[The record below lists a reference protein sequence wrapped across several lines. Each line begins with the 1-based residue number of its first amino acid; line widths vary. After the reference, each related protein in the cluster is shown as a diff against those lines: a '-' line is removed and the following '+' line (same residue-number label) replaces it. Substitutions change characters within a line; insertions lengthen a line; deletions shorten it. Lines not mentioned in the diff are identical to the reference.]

1 MNAFSKGSIAGVS
14 LKNRIIR
21 SATHEG
27 LADATGMPLP
37 EVGDLYARIARGG
50 AGAIISGYMS
60 VHHRGKI
67 TNNVMMMDRDELII
81 PYKKITAA
89 VKKEGAPIF
98 AQLAHAGGL
107 ADPKS
112 YEGKAVAPSR
122 VRYMF
127 YNRVAEELSEKE
139 IEEII
144 TIFVNAV
151 VRAKKAGFSG
161 VQIHAAHGYLLNEFL
176 SPAYNRRRDRWGGSL
191 ENRFRIIGEIIDR
204 ARQKVGAY
212 PIITKLSA
220 YDNEKKGLRLEE
232 TIEFANLF
240 EKAGF
245 DAIEL
250 SCGGAY
256 DSFTMAR
263 IEKLPVQAMLSLMSM
278 MKEMPGV
285 MRALFPALAPLMF
298 KARRPL
304 LNYNVDA
311 AEQVR
316 KKVNIPIIVVGGIR
330 DIDSMNGII
339 EGGKADFVSL
349 SRPFIIEPD
358 IVNRLKSGKQ
368 RESRCIN
375 CGYCLLGVLDN
386 PLRCYHGRLS
396 APMAM

>member
-14 LKNRIIR
+14 LKNRIVR

-27 LADATGMPLP
+27 LADATGRPLDAI
-37 EVGDLYARIARGG
+37 GNLYARIARGG

-67 TNNVMMMDRDELII
+67 TNNVMMMDRDELIV

-107 ADPKS
+107 AHPKT
-112 YEGKAVAPSR
+112 YDGTALAPSA

-127 YNRVAEELSEKE
+127 YNRVADELTAGG

-144 TIFVNAV
+144 SIFVDAV

-161 VQIHAAHGYLLNEFL
+161 VQIHAAHGYLLSEFL
-176 SPAYNRRRDRWGGSL
+176 SPALNRRKDRWGGSL

-220 YDNEKKGLRLEE
+220 YDNEKRGLRLEE
-232 TIEFANLF
+232 TVEFAKLF

-263 IEKLPVQAMLSLMSM
+263 VEKLPVDAMRNLMSVV
-278 MKEMPGV
+278 KEMPGV
-285 MRALFPALAPLMF
+285 MRALFPFLAPLLF
-298 KARRPL
+298 KAYRPL
-304 LNYNVDA
+304 TNYNVDA
-311 AEQVR
+311 AEKV
-316 KKVNIPIIVVGGIR
+316 KKAVKIPVIVVGGIR
-330 DIDSMNGII
+330 DIDSMHGII
-339 EGGKADFVSL
+339 EGKKADFVSL
-349 SRPFIIEPD
+349 CRPFIIEPD

-375 CGYCLLGVLDN
+375 CGYCLLGSLDN
-386 PLRCYHGRLS
+386 TIRCYHGRLG
-396 APMAM
+396 APVAM